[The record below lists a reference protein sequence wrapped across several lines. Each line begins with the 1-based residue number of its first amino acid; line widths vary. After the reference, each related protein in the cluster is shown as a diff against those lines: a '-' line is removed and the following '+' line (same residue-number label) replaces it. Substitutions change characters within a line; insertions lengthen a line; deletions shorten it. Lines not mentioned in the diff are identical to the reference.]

1 MNSTLQILQQ
11 QQQQQQQ
18 AQLHHQRLKKLE
30 KLKGETRTVQSGK
43 VYRQLFEAQV
53 QLSEAYDKVK
63 EKYAENPPQPRL
75 TEDQIP
81 LVREGRSKIFSET
94 TSGVLNF

>member
-1 MNSTLQILQQ
+1 MNSTLQHLQQ

-18 AQLHHQRLKKLE
+18 QQHHHQRLKRLE

-53 QLSEAYDKVK
+53 QLSEAYDRVK
-63 EKYAENPPQPRL
+63 DKYNENPPEIKVK
-75 TEDQIP
+75 EDQIP
-81 LVREGRSKIFSET
+81 LIREGRSKI
-94 TSGVLNF
+94 

>member
-1 MNSTLQILQQ
+1 MNSTLQLLQQ

-18 AQLHHQRLKKLE
+18 QQHHHQRLKKLE

-53 QLSEAYDKVK
+53 QLSDAYDKVK
-63 EKYAENPPQPRL
+63 EKYNDYSPEIRIN
-75 TEDQIP
+75 EDQIP
-81 LVREGRSKIFSET
+81 LVREGRGK
-94 TSGVLNF
+94 LNLENFWFY